1 MYKKNTL
8 RTMKYDKSYY
18 RWAKRI
24 PYNMNTI
31 PMFKVKGSQKMQ
43 QINNY
48 ISNNHMQ
55 KKIFLRAF
63 NVFLCSVIIT
73 QNKHVFMRVYFP
85 NTLCICWITLNNY
98 FSLFCA
104 ACNVRIKF
112 ESHMELGNIKQTF
125 FIVCAQQGNQILS

>member
-1 MYKKNTL
+1 
-8 RTMKYDKSYY
+8 
-18 RWAKRI
+18 
-24 PYNMNTI
+24 
-31 PMFKVKGSQKMQ
+31 MQ
-43 QINNY
+43 QINNC
-48 ISNNHMQ
+48 ISINHMQ

-98 FSLFCA
+98 FSLFSS

-112 ESHMELGNIKQTF
+112 ESHMELGNIKKRLSSSFVLGKVIKFLLTLSSIKTSCKTYYYSVQRFLF
-125 FIVCAQQGNQILS
+125 F